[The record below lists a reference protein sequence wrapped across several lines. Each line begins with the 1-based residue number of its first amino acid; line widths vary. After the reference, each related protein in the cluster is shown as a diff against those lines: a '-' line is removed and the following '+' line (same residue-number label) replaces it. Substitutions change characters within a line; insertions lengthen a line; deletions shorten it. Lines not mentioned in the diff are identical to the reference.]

1 MRGWLANESRSLPS
15 LYTIIR
21 CHLVLKSKAGLI
33 AEVNFK
39 PKAELGRENK
49 THPPGDVSE
58 TLPYL
63 YKGWLL
69 YTSGWDV
76 D

>member
-1 MRGWLANESRSLPS
+1 M
-15 LYTIIR
+15 
-21 CHLVLKSKAGLI
+21 VLKSKAGVI
-33 AEVNFK
+33 AEVNFE
-39 PKAELGRENK
+39 PKAELGEKKK
-49 THPPGDVSE
+49 THPPGDVLE

-76 D
+76 E

>member
-1 MRGWLANESRSLPS
+1 M
-15 LYTIIR
+15 
-21 CHLVLKSKAGLI
+21 LKSKAGLI

-39 PKAELGRENK
+39 PKAELGKENK

-76 D
+76 EWRIDLAKFGDSL

>member
-1 MRGWLANESRSLPS
+1 MPFGVEIESRIDSRS
-15 LYTIIR
+15 
-21 CHLVLKSKAGLI
+21 
-33 AEVNFK
+33 EFK
-39 PKAELGRENK
+39 PKAELGKENK
-49 THPPGDVSE
+49 TLPPGDVSE

-76 D
+76 EWRVDFAKFGDSL

>member
-1 MRGWLANESRSLPS
+1 M
-15 LYTIIR
+15 
-21 CHLVLKSKAGLI
+21 VLKSKAGLI

-39 PKAELGRENK
+39 LKAELGKENK

-76 D
+76 E

>member
-1 MRGWLANESRSLPS
+1 M
-15 LYTIIR
+15 
-21 CHLVLKSKAGLI
+21 LKSKAGLI

-39 PKAELGRENK
+39 PKAELGKENK

-76 D
+76 EWRIDFAKFGDSLKADLSKELA